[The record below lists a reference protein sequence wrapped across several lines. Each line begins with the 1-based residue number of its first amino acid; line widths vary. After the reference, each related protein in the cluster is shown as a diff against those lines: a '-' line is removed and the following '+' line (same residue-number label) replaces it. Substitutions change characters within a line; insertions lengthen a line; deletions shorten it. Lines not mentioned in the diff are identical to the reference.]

1 MLSPLILNKIGGFEM
16 AKFGRKNH
24 VNLDPLSY
32 SSCLLGEAKVGKTTL
47 VRQVCEKLVGED
59 GYMFLELGQERGA
72 DAIEGI
78 NHVNCPEWNMEFDEL
93 TNLSLIHI

>member
-59 GYMFLELGQERGA
+59 GSVSYTHLDYLTIKVIHQKE
-72 DAIEGI
+72 AIYESI
-78 NHVNCPEWNMEFDEL
+78 VAYAW
-93 TNLSLIHI
+93 

>member
-47 VRQVCEKLVGED
+47 VRQVCASLSPICAT
-59 GYMFLELGQERGA
+59 RTS
-72 DAIEGI
+72 
-78 NHVNCPEWNMEFDEL
+78 CL
-93 TNLSLIHI
+93 TPT